1 MKQKTQ
7 NINQITEGIIWRQLL
22 LFFFPIV
29 FGTFFQQLYNTIDTV
44 IVGQFV
50 GKAAL
55 ASVGGSA
62 TQLINLVVGFFTGLS
77 SGASVVIAQF
87 FGAKDERSVKES
99 LHTAYAFSIL
109 GSIVISALGIGLAPQ
124 LLRWMNTP
132 EELLADSTLYL
143 RIYFAGILFV
153 FIFNVGSS
161 ILRAVG
167 DSKNPLYYLIAC
179 CFINIFLD
187 LLFVIVFHLGVAGV
201 AYATFLSQAISAL
214 LVTHKLMT
222 SHSILTLKIRDIRLH
237 KNVLK
242 SQLWIGLPAG
252 FQSVMYSISNVI
264 IQAALNRFGTDTV
277 AAWSAYGKLD
287 AIFWMVS
294 GAIGISITTFVGQ
307 NYGARKY
314 DRVHKSV
321 RICLGIDSIISVILI
336 VFLMLFRVPLFRLFT
351 QDPSVIRIGSDMLA
365 LITPCYIFFVFI
377 EVLAGAL
384 RGMGDVMIP
393 TLITLLG
400 VCVLRL
406 IWIAVVLQI
415 SPTVNAII
423 YSYPVMIATA
433 VLFIIYYLYKKKT
446 DIEIIKEEAQQNRST
461 PLFCCASSPLYE
473 MSPPSGKSG

>member
-406 IWIAVVLQI
+406 IWITVVLQI
-415 SPTVNAII
+415 SPTVNTII
-423 YSYPVMIATA
+423 YSYPVTWIATA
-433 VLFIIYYLYKKKT
+433 VLFIIYYLYKKKR
-446 DIEIIKEEAQQNRST
+446 I
-461 PLFCCASSPLYE
+461 L
-473 MSPPSGKSG
+473 KS

>member
-423 YSYPVMIATA
+423 YSYPATWIATA
-433 VLFIIYYLYKKKT
+433 VLFIIYYLYKKKR
-446 DIEIIKEEAQQNRST
+446 I
-461 PLFCCASSPLYE
+461 L
-473 MSPPSGKSG
+473 KS

>member
-7 NINQITEGIIWRQLL
+7 NINQITEGIIWQQLL

-400 VCVLRL
+400 ICVLRL

-415 SPTVNAII
+415 SPTVNTII
-423 YSYPVMIATA
+423 YSYPVTWIATA
-433 VLFIIYYLYKKKT
+433 VLFIIYYLYKKKR
-446 DIEIIKEEAQQNRST
+446 I
-461 PLFCCASSPLYE
+461 L
-473 MSPPSGKSG
+473 KS

>member
-423 YSYPVMIATA
+423 YSYPVTWIATA
-433 VLFIIYYLYKKKT
+433 VLFIIYYLYKKKR
-446 DIEIIKEEAQQNRST
+446 I
-461 PLFCCASSPLYE
+461 L
-473 MSPPSGKSG
+473 KS

>member
-242 SQLWIGLPAG
+242 SQLWIELPAG

-423 YSYPVMIATA
+423 YSYPVTWIATEIF
-433 VLFIIYYLYKKKT
+433 VVHHLLLYRR
-446 DIEIIKEEAQQNRST
+446 NG
-461 PLFCCASSPLYE
+461 Y
-473 MSPPSGKSG
+473 